1 MSLSE
6 LPVEIQIKIYR
17 HLNVRDV
24 RNVAITCPIIF
35 NLIKSFFLDKEK
47 WIYLNT
53 IKKVNDIEKLINYG
67 YRYIYLNKRIEV
79 IYNYFNSTD
88 NGTISQIITEKG
100 LYGVNFNHF
109 GYHPYSKSYLI
120 FPNGRNCESCQTK
133 ILVDAPYQFK
143 RNGIIRY

>member
-6 LPVEIQIKIYR
+6 LPVEIQIKIYK
-17 HLNVRDV
+17 HLNVREI
-24 RNVAITCPIIF
+24 RNLAMTCPIIF

-53 IKKVNDIEKLINYG
+53 LKKVNDIEKLINYG

-79 IYNYFNSTD
+79 IYNYFNTID
-88 NGTISQIITEKG
+88 NGGISQIITEKG
-100 LYGVNFNHF
+100 LYGVNFAHY

-120 FPNGRNCESCQTK
+120 FHNGRNCESCKTK
-133 ILVDAPYQFK
+133 ILVDSPYQFK
-143 RNGIIRY
+143 RR

>member
-1 MSLSE
+1 M
-6 LPVEIQIKIYR
+6 KK
-17 HLNVRDV
+17 
-24 RNVAITCPIIF
+24 NVAVLMGGFSSEKEIS
-35 NLIKSFFLDKEK
+35 LKSGEVIYQNINRSKYTPFKIVVNKEK

-53 IKKVNDIEKLINYG
+53 LKKVNDIEKLINYG
-67 YRYIYLNKRIEV
+67 YRYIYLNKRVEV

-109 GYHPYSKSYLI
+109 TYNPYSKHYLI
-120 FPNGRNCESCQTK
+120 FPNGRDCESCQTK

-143 RNGIIRY
+143 RNGIIR